1 MFPQSG
7 AADGQHMPRI
17 LVVDDSAD
25 VSLALRFLL
34 QRAGL
39 GVETADDGL
48 AGLAA
53 VAEHDP
59 DLIVLDAGMPVMDG
73 WEMLS
78 RLREVSDVPVIMLT
92 ARHLEHERMRGLL
105 AGADDYLT
113 KPYDSQELLDRITS
127 VLRVR
132 QSA

>member
-1 MFPQSG
+1 MFP
-7 AADGQHMPRI
+7 AVRHADGQDMPRI

-25 VSLALRFLL
+25 VSLALRFML

-39 GVETADDGL
+39 DVVTADDGL
-48 AGLAA
+48 AGLTA
-53 VAEHDP
+53 VAEHEP
-59 DLIVLDAGMPVMDG
+59 DLVVLDAGMPVMDG

-78 RLREVSDVPVIMLT
+78 RLREASDVPVIMLT

-105 AGADDYLT
+105 AGADDYMT
-113 KPYDSQELLDRITS
+113 KPFDSQELLDRITS

-132 QSA
+132 RGA